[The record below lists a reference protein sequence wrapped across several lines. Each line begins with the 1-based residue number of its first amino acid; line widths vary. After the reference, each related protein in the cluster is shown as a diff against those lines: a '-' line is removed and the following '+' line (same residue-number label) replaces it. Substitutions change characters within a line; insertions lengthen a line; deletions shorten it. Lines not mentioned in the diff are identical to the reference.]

1 MAERYHLNHP
11 FLLSQSGVT
20 NGHWISFE
28 RFRRFS
34 VHVLG
39 MLAGDIVKA
48 FGSNEPTQPA
58 ATGGIVFA
66 SITADSLIE
75 RDTPPTWKQ
84 QSKEKKMSIT
94 IVPSSNAVVLGD
106 NTTNPMTSN
115 VGAFVLGWDGSDG

>member
-58 ATGGIVFA
+58 ATGGIVLA
-66 SITADSLIE
+66 SITADSLIDS
-75 RDTPPTWKQ
+75 DTPLKWLRVAVTDATGGGDYFRLHG
-84 QSKEKKMSIT
+84 SNRVRRKKCR
-94 IVPSSNAVVLGD
+94 
-106 NTTNPMTSN
+106 
-115 VGAFVLGWDGSDG
+115 